1 MTDRQITVEKAR
13 GSLVTSG
20 PVRSTLL
27 ALALPILGEQI
38 LNTFVGIFDTWLAGR
53 ISAAA
58 TTSVGLAAYVGW
70 LASMIAMLIATGT
83 TALVARSAGRGDR
96 NETNLYANQSV
107 TLAAILGL
115 VLLVGMRSL
124 APVVAHL
131 TNMSGEAYDVTV
143 SYLRIDAFGHVL
155 MCVTIVGC
163 AALRGVGDMRGPM
176 LIFAVINA
184 VNIGASCTLVYGF
197 DLGIRGIVYGTVIA
211 RTLGGLITLG
221 VLIKGRSGIVLR
233 RADMR
238 IVWDRSRRLLRI
250 GLPAAADGIIMW
262 AGHFTFLAIVS
273 RVAEGT
279 LGQACL
285 AAHIIAVR
293 LEALTYLPAVA
304 WGTAT
309 ATMVGQSLG
318 ASKPDRAKRTGHE
331 GVLQCGVLAI
341 AIALFFFFGASWLYA
356 QMSTDPEVRAVG
368 VGPFR
373 IVALLQPA
381 MAISIVYIWALRGAG
396 DTRSPLLIT
405 LGGIVIRLGGG
416 YYFGIVLEG
425 GLLGAW
431 IGMFGDMLWRAVAS
445 AIRYA
450 RGNWL
455 RTEV

>member
-1 MTDRQITVEKAR
+1 
-13 GSLVTSG
+13 
-20 PVRSTLL
+20 
-27 ALALPILGEQI
+27 
-38 LNTFVGIFDTWLAGR
+38 
-53 ISAAA
+53 
-58 TTSVGLAAYVGW
+58 
-70 LASMIAMLIATGT
+70 
-83 TALVARSAGRGDR
+83 
-96 NETNLYANQSV
+96 
-107 TLAAILGL
+107 
-115 VLLVGMRSL
+115 
-124 APVVAHL
+124 
-131 TNMSGEAYDVTV
+131 
-143 SYLRIDAFGHVL
+143 
-155 MCVTIVGC
+155 
-163 AALRGVGDMRGPM
+163 
-176 LIFAVINA
+176 
-184 VNIGASCTLVYGF
+184 
-197 DLGIRGIVYGTVIA
+197 
-211 RTLGGLITLG
+211 
-221 VLIKGRSGIVLR
+221 
-233 RADMR
+233 
-238 IVWDRSRRLLRI
+238 
-250 GLPAAADGIIMW
+250 
-262 AGHFTFLAIVS
+262 
-273 RVAEGT
+273 
-279 LGQACL
+279 
-285 AAHIIAVR
+285 
-293 LEALTYLPAVA
+293 
-304 WGTAT
+304 
-309 ATMVGQSLG
+309 MVGQSLG